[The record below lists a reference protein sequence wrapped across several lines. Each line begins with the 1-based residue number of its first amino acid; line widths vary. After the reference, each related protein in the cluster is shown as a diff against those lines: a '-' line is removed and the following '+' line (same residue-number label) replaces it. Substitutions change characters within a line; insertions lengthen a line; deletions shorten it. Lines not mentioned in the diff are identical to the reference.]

1 MPSRIA
7 VGFAS
12 LATIALCATVLGGI
26 LPFWPFELFEH
37 FRVQYLVLGVV
48 AIGGTLAVR
57 DHRGYFDAAVIAT
70 LVHVCSL
77 LPAAPVAHGP
87 ARGTPVR
94 VLVLNVLTSSS
105 SHDAVRRLITDTRPD
120 IVALVEVD
128 KIWLDAL
135 APVLAEYAGR
145 IEEPRWDNFG
155 IALYARGPVTGAV
168 EELGSGRPTI
178 VAQVSVASVS
188 LSVIVTHPWPP
199 MNAIAAD
206 ALGVQLDAIAVR
218 ARSMPNALVM
228 GDFNT
233 TPWSR
238 RFRRLLSASGLCDS
252 RDGFG
257 IQPTYPANL
266 WLARIPIDHLLHAC
280 TIGVTGRWVER
291 DVGSDHLPVVV
302 DLVVPVSDRVGQ

>member
-1 MPSRIA
+1 VPSRIA

-12 LATIALCATVLGGI
+12 LATVALCATVLGGI
-26 LPFWPFELFEH
+26 LPLWPFELFEH
-37 FRVQYLVLGVV
+37 FRVQYVVLGLL
-48 AIGGTLAVR
+48 AIGGTLALR
-57 DHRGYFDAAVIAT
+57 LPGYFDAAVIAT
-70 LVHVCSL
+70 LVHICSL

-87 ARGTPVR
+87 AHGTPVR

-128 KIWLDAL
+128 RIWLDAL
-135 APVLAEYAGR
+135 APVLGEYAGR
-145 IEEPRWDNFG
+145 IEEPRNDNFG
-155 IALYARGPVTGAV
+155 VALYARGPVTGAA

-178 VAQVSVASVS
+178 VAQVAVASVS
-188 LSVIVTHPWPP
+188 LSVILTHPWPP
-199 MNAIAAD
+199 MNPIAAE
-206 ALGVQLDAIAVR
+206 ALGVQLDAIALR
-218 ARSMPNALVM
+218 ARSMSNVLVM

-238 RFRRLLSASGLCDS
+238 RFRRLLSTSGLCDS

-266 WLARIPIDHLLHAC
+266 WPAQIPIDHLLHAC
-280 TIGVTGRWVER
+280 TIGVTGRRVER

-302 DLVVPVSDRVGQ
+302 DLVVPVSDRVGP